1 MSSKDTLAVVRA
13 CMQHALKLNDEE
25 AARIDDESTP
35 LDFAQWTSATHLEL
49 LLSIERETGVMFE
62 ADEMGGLAS
71 VRAIRA
77 SLEAKQAQ

>member
-1 MSSKDTLAVVRA
+1 MNSPDTLALIRA
-13 CMQHALKLNDEE
+13 CMKQALKLNDEE
-25 AARIDDESTP
+25 AARIDDDSTP

-49 LLSIERETGVMFE
+49 LLGIERETGVMFE

-71 VRAIRA
+71 VKAIRA